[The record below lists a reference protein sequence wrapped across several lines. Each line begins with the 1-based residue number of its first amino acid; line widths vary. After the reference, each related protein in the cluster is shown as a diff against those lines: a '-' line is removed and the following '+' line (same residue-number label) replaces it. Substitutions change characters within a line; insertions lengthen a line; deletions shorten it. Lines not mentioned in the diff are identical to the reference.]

1 MTGIVKFNDVEVGL
15 EYPDTPVEFKVT
27 AEVVDKYLSATFDS
41 ASEYKPESTAADGQR
56 PVPPTLAAVY
66 MMEAMLMLKSP
77 PGGVHA
83 KQKFAFHKP
92 ACVGDTLSTKVRI
105 LDKYQKKGRNYVIM
119 QTTTTNQASEPV
131 TTGTI
136 TRIWGKEE

>member
-1 MTGIVKFNDVEVGL
+1 MTEIVKFNDVEVGM
-15 EYPDTPVEFKVT
+15 EYPGKPVEFSVT
-27 AEVVDKYLSATFDS
+27 KEVVDKYLSATFDS
-41 ASEYKPESTAADGQR
+41 ASEYKPESTLADGSR
-56 PVPPTLAAVY
+56 PAPPTLAAVY
-66 MMEAMLMLKSP
+66 MMEAMMMLKSP

-83 KQKFAFHKP
+83 KQKFVFHKP

-119 QTTTTNQASEPV
+119 QTTTINQANEPV

>member
-1 MTGIVKFNDVEVGL
+1 MSEIVKFDDVQVGF
-15 EYPDTPVEFKVT
+15 EYPDKPVAFKVT
-27 AEVVDKYLSATFDS
+27 ESLVDKYLGATFDL
-41 ASEYKPESTAADGQR
+41 ASQYQPQSTVANGKR
-56 PVPPTLAAVY
+56 PAPPTLAAVY
-66 MMEAMLMLKSP
+66 MIEAMLMLKSP

-83 KQKFAFHKP
+83 KQKFTFHQP
-92 ACVGDTLSTKVRI
+92 ACVGDTLFTKVRV

-119 QTTTTNQASEPV
+119 QTTTTNQSNQPV

>member
-1 MTGIVKFNDVEVGL
+1 MTQFVKFDDVEVGL

-27 AEVVDKYLSATFDS
+27 EDVVNGYLGATFD
-41 ASEYKPESTAADGQR
+41 ASDAYKVHSTAADGKR
-56 PVPPTLAAVY
+56 PAPPTLAAVY

-92 ACVGDTLSTKVRI
+92 ACVGDTLLTKVRI

-119 QTTTTNQASEPV
+119 QTITTNQAGEPV